1 MFKLFGI
8 LLLGVAALSG
18 GTYYI
23 VRGRSTKKRQHDWR
37 KLKGRVNDAWTKFT
51 GYMNKLISTDKTEAE
66 MARAAG

>member
-23 VRGRSTKKRQHDWR
+23 VRRPQHQETPAR
-37 KLKGRVNDAWTKFT
+37 LAQ
-51 GYMNKLISTDKTEAE
+51 AE
-66 MARAAG
+66 RPGE

>member
-8 LLLGVAALSG
+8 LLLCGAALSG
-18 GTYYI
+18 SVYYI

-37 KLKGRVNDAWTKFT
+37 KLKGRVTGAWTKFT

-66 MARAAG
+66 MAAAA